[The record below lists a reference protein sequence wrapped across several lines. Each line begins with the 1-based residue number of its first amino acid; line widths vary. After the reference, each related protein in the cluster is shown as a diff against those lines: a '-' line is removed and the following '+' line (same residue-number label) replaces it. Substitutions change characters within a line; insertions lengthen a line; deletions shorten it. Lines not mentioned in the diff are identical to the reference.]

1 MFCRICRKELQN
13 EGCRDVERTLEKR
26 FSSWFKKHVCLF
38 FIFIFCKSEVARVIL
53 VIVTP
58 IATTNSLMHF
68 LLLDQVARQR
78 YVEGE
83 DISDELYALSCEPD
97 LRVRMSCL
105 MVFDSTQLSVK
116 KNRRTQ
122 NSGIMTEGTHNGE
135 NLEFYGCLKEIIE
148 LRYNSGATDRR
159 TVVIFRC
166 DWFDT
171 YTKKVRMKDDGFFRS
186 INHGSC

>member
-1 MFCRICRKELQN
+1 MKD
-13 EGCRDVERTLEKR
+13 GRDVERTLEKK

-38 FIFIFCKSEVARVIL
+38 YIFIFCKSEVAGVIL
-53 VIVTP
+53 LIVTP
-58 IATTNSLMHF
+58 IASTNSLKHF
-68 LLLDQVARQR
+68 LLPDQVARLC

-83 DISDELYALSCEPD
+83 DINDELYALSCEPD
-97 LRVRMSCL
+97 LRVRILSACL
-105 MVFDSTQLSVK
+105 VDGVRFHTIERE
-116 KNRRTQ
+116 KNRTQ

-135 NLEFYGCLKEIIE
+135 NLDFYGCLKEIIE